1 MVGGDGREGEDGQ
14 PGNLGGC
21 QIETAC
27 TLYMESGR
35 AVNEFRGDCYESHL
49 DDGESRSPHD
59 EHQDLSEEK
68 I

>member
-1 MVGGDGREGEDGQ
+1 MTRESWG
-14 PGNLGGC
+14 LLKV
-21 QIETAC
+21 ETA
-27 TLYMESGR
+27 YIESGR
-35 AVNEFRGDCYESHL
+35 AGNEFRGDCYKNHL